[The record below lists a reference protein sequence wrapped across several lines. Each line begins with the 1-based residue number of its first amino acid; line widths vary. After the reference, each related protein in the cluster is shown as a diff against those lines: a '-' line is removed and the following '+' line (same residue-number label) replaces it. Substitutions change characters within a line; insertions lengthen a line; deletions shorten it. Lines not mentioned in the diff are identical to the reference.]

1 VHKQILGYIPA
12 NLLPAI
18 VSFVAIYAYTRILT
32 PGSFGAYIFVFSAV
46 LFVQASTYDSI
57 LVAIWRFYPAAE
69 VAGREAAFLREVS
82 TVFYALTLA
91 IVVLYGIALWLIPLP
106 TDVATFAWMGL
117 PLLVL
122 RAVVGVNQAVNR
134 SSNLMARFNWI
145 ECSHAILGLG
155 LGLLFIRL
163 LGPTAESVILGLLT
177 AALLCALADLRLIA
191 LPLPLRT
198 GWIDRSGVMRLVDFS
213 WPLMAAG
220 ITSSL
225 LQLSDRFV
233 VGGLG
238 SAEMLGIFTA
248 AYSLVERPMSLV
260 CLSIST
266 ATFSMAVQALEQHGR
281 QAGRI
286 QAGKNG
292 AVLLALSLP
301 ACVGLAMTS
310 HYIAAVLVGP
320 AFRTGVAALIPIM
333 SITAFFRGFRS
344 HFIDHALHLAGRPHL
359 MLWFLAPAAIA
370 NVLLNL
376 VLVPRYGMMGAA
388 WSALVCQAGA
398 TVASWFI
405 GRRVFP
411 LWLPPGSVVR
421 VVAAVLPMAIVLWI
435 VQLPLTWLGL
445 IGAVA
450 LGMAVFGLASVLLDV
465 GGIRSRMPALVANRV
480 V

>member
-1 VHKQILGYIPA
+1 VHKQIIGYIPA

-18 VSFVAIYAYTRILT
+18 VSFVVVYAYTRILT
-32 PGSFGAYIFVFSAV
+32 PGSFGAYTFVFALV
-46 LFVQASTYDSI
+46 LFVQMSI
-57 LVAIWRFYPAAE
+57 YEPIPIAVMRFYPAAE

-82 TVFYALTLA
+82 TVFYAVTLA

-106 TDVATFAWMGL
+106 TIVANFAWMGL

-122 RAVVGVNQAVNR
+122 RSVVGVNQAVNR
-134 SSNLMARFNWI
+134 SCNLMARFNWI

-155 LGLLFIRL
+155 LGLLFILL
-163 LGPTAESVILGLLT
+163 LGPTAEAVILGLLT

-191 LPLPLRT
+191 VPFPLRA
-198 GWIDRSGVMRLVDFS
+198 GWVDRSGVMRLVDFA

-238 SAEMLGIFTA
+238 SAEMLGIFTV
-248 AYSLVERPMSLV
+248 AYSLVERPMTLV
-260 CLSIST
+260 CTSIST

-292 AVLLALSLP
+292 AVLLALSLA

-320 AFRTGVAALIPIM
+320 AFQSGVAMLIPIM
-333 SITAFFRGFRS
+333 SITALFRGFRS
-344 HFIDHALHLAGRPHL
+344 HFVDHAFHLAGRPNL
-359 MLWFLAPAAIA
+359 MLWFLAPAAVA

-398 TVASWFI
+398 TVASWLI

-421 VVAAVLPMAIVLWI
+421 VVAAVLAMAVVLWI
-435 VQLPLTWLGL
+435 VRFPLTWLGL
-445 IGAVA
+445 IGAVT
-450 LGMAVFGLASVLLDV
+450 LGLAVFGLASVLLDV
-465 GGIRSRMPALVANRV
+465 GGIRSRRPALV
-480 V
+480 

>member
-1 VHKQILGYIPA
+1 
-12 NLLPAI
+12 
-18 VSFVAIYAYTRILT
+18 
-32 PGSFGAYIFVFSAV
+32 
-46 LFVQASTYDSI
+46 
-57 LVAIWRFYPAAE
+57 
-69 VAGREAAFLREVS
+69 
-82 TVFYALTLA
+82 
-91 IVVLYGIALWLIPLP
+91 
-106 TDVATFAWMGL
+106 
-117 PLLVL
+117 
-122 RAVVGVNQAVNR
+122 
-134 SSNLMARFNWI
+134 
-145 ECSHAILGLG
+145 
-155 LGLLFIRL
+155 
-163 LGPTAESVILGLLT
+163 
-177 AALLCALADLRLIA
+177 
-191 LPLPLRT
+191 
-198 GWIDRSGVMRLVDFS
+198 MRLVDFA
-213 WPLMAAG
+213 WPLIAAG

-238 SAEMLGIFTA
+238 GAEMLGIFTA
-248 AYSLVERPMSLV
+248 AYSLVERPMTLV
-260 CLSIST
+260 CVSIST

-320 AFRTGVAALIPIM
+320 AFRTGVAVLIPIM

-344 HFIDHALHLAGRPHL
+344 HFVDHALHLAGRPHL
-359 MLWFLAPAAIA
+359 MLWFLAPAAVA